1 MGKRKVSIRPRKL
14 LNISILYIILIIFAL
29 WTLFPLYW
37 LITASFKTRLQI
49 FDNPTLFFTPT
60 MDNYKEAF
68 LLYGGLVKSFLNSLI
83 IMSVSVVLSLIL
95 GIPAAYSLGRFDFKG
110 RSNISFFI
118 LSLRMLPPVVAA
130 LPLYFL
136 AAKLN
141 MLDNYST
148 LIVLYT
154 VFNFPF
160 VIWMMKG
167 FFADIPREIEE
178 AAQIDGCST
187 LRVISFILPLAAP
200 GIVATA
206 IFSAILTWNEFI
218 AALILTGRHTRTIP
232 VELMTNIT
240 SAGIKWGN
248 LMAGGTVALLPILV
262 LAIVIQKHLVRGL
275 TLGAMK
281 E

>member
-1 MGKRKVSIRPRKL
+1 MV
-14 LNISILYIILIIFAL
+14 
-29 WTLFPLYW
+29 
-37 LITASFKTRLQI
+37 TASFKTRLQI

-60 MDNYKEAF
+60 LDNYREAF
-68 LLYGGLVKSFLNSLI
+68 LLYGGLVKSFINSLI
-83 IMSVSVVLSLIL
+83 MMSVSVSLSLVI
-95 GIPAAYSLGRFDFKG
+95 GIPAAYAIGRFEFMGKN
-110 RSNISFFI
+110 NISFFI
-118 LSLRMLPPVVAA
+118 LSLRIMPPVIAA
-130 LPLYFL
+130 LPLYLL

-141 MLDNYST
+141 MLDKYTT

-167 FFADIPREIEE
+167 FFADIPLEIEE

-187 LRVISFILPLAAP
+187 IRLIPFILPLVAP
-200 GIVATA
+200 GVVATA
-206 IFSAILTWNEFI
+206 IFSSILTWNEFI

-232 VELMTNIT
+232 VELTTNIT
-240 SAGIKWGN
+240 SAGIEWGK

-262 LAIVIQKHLVRGL
+262 LAIIIQKHLVRGL
-275 TLGAMK
+275 TLGAVK

>member
-1 MGKRKVSIRPRKL
+1 MRKWKMSICSHKL

-37 LITASFKTRLQI
+37 MITASFKTRLQI
-49 FDNPTLFFTPT
+49 FGSPTLFFTPT
-60 MDNYKEAF
+60 LDNYKEAF

-83 IMSVSVVLSLIL
+83 MMSVSVALSLIL

-110 RSNISFFI
+110 KGNISFFI

-130 LPLYFL
+130 LPLYLL
-136 AAKLN
+136 AVKLN

-178 AAQIDGCST
+178 AAQIDGCSM
-187 LRVISFILPLAAP
+187 LRVIPFILPLVAP
-200 GIVATA
+200 GVIATA

-232 VELMTNIT
+232 VELTTTIT

-262 LAIVIQKHLVRGL
+262 LAIAIQKHLVRGL
-275 TLGAMK
+275 TLGAVK